1 MSESTDEAQLST
13 TEEVA
18 SPAAEARAS
27 TPSSHDADDV
37 EVLAHPPEET
47 PSASRHDSVVP
58 TSRKLA
64 PPPKPKRDSS
74 NPGSVPAP
82 PADSAAAALVAGE
95 SLRAI
100 SEALAQEGLAS
111 SKGEIAGSRPPV
123 PRPRSQPSIN
133 PAATATALEQG
144 SSGLAEMRPVEAVR
158 GRDKLPTVPDSS
170 SIASRKSASVSPQR
184 IIAIGKSPSAAAQP
198 APAPAS
204 AAPATLQSLESS
216 PVAEHVVTAEPPP
229 VVTVPRGSF
238 PPVAPRPEVPP
249 APLESAAPVVPELPP
264 PPALPSTVVAPVA
277 TAALPV
283 VAEPAQLDVPVSVD
297 IASEP
302 RVAAAPVVE
311 ATEGPDL
318 SVDVHVD
325 EAPHDIPIT
334 TDFDEDTP
342 TLPQSLPPERSELPA
357 PLAALLEPSQPAAA
371 PPPPVEA
378 PPLVSASPE
387 LVAKAEPPAPTEV
400 APDSGDRVQVE
411 ELSRED
417 SPSVPPEAPTPAPP
431 PAPSARAEG
440 KPPPPPKRAPAPP
453 PAELASSEIE
463 RKKAKTK
470 RPWWEEL
477 FSEDFV
483 RANWKVSDEQIKRE
497 VTFVEESL
505 GVAPGGVVLDL
516 GCGSGQHAVELAS
529 RGYGV
534 VGYDLSLYQLALAAD
549 NAQERSQKL
558 NFLQGDMREM
568 AFEEMF
574 DGIFCWN
581 TTFGY
586 FEEDKNFS
594 VAERAFRALRPGGML
609 LVDVMNRDFVA
620 AHTPSSVWFEGDS
633 CVCMDDAVIDYYT
646 SRLRVKR
653 SVILDDGRTRECT
666 YSVRLYSFH
675 ELGKLLHEVGFRVT
689 EVSGHPAT
697 PGVFLGQASPRILM
711 LAQRP

>member
-1 MSESTDEAQLST
+1 MSESTDDAQLRKQG
-13 TEEVA
+13 EVA
-18 SPAAEARAS
+18 PLPGEAPATPAS
-27 TPSSHDADDV
+27 DDADDV
-37 EVLAHPPEET
+37 EVVAQAEPAPA
-47 PSASRHDSVVP
+47 PRHDSVTP

-74 NPGSVPAP
+74 NPGSVPPSGTDGLSSVAAGALKAP
-82 PADSAAAALVAGE
+82 SAPSISFQDPSTSSRDAVAAALAGGE

-100 SEALAQEGLAS
+100 GEALA
-111 SKGEIAGSRPPV
+111 KDAGAFSTTETPTGGRPPV
-123 PRPRSQPSIN
+123 PRPRAP
-133 PAATATALEQG
+133 TG
-144 SSGLAEMRPVEAVR
+144 SSPDAPASSGGPLTRPSPDLLEVT
-158 GRDKLPTVPDSS
+158 RDKLPTTPDDPPVSAAPKSS
-170 SIASRKSASVSPQR
+170 SILAQR
-184 IIAIGKSPSAAAQP
+184 IISVGTPSDRPLARS
-198 APAPAS
+198 APP
-204 AAPATLQSLESS
+204 PPIDLDRTLETSS
-216 PVAEHVVTAEPPP
+216 SVAEHVRTAEPPP
-229 VVTVPRGSF
+229 VAAPPVVPPPMLLVPPPMVA
-238 PPVAPRPEVPP
+238 PPVA
-249 APLESAAPVVPELPP
+249 AAADE
-264 PPALPSTVVAPVA
+264 
-277 TAALPV
+277 
-283 VAEPAQLDVPVSVD
+283 SVD
-297 IASEP
+297 IP
-302 RVAAAPVVE
+302 ID
-311 ATEGPDL
+311 EGP
-318 SVDVHVD
+318 
-325 EAPHDIPIT
+325 PDIPIT
-334 TDFDEDTP
+334 TDEMDEDTP
-342 TLPQSLPPERSELPA
+342 TAPHAAPAPFTPPPPPLNTAPEIPDEPTPPPPLMAKLEMAKLETALPA
-357 PLAALLEPSQPAAA
+357 PT
-371 PPPPVEA
+371 
-378 PPLVSASPE
+378 
-387 LVAKAEPPAPTEV
+387 PAPAEQLGPEDV
-400 APDSGDRVQVE
+400 APDSADRIQVE

-417 SPSVPPEAPTPAPP
+417 SPSVPPDEPTPAAPP
-431 PAPSARAEG
+431 PAPSARAEA
-440 KPPPPPKRAPAPP
+440 KQPPPPPKRAPAPP
-453 PAELASSEIE
+453 PAEISSPEVAGE
-463 RKKAKTK
+463 KKKSKQK

-483 RANWKVSDEQIKRE
+483 RAQWKVSDEQIKRE

-549 NAQERSQKL
+549 IAQERSQKI

-581 TTFGY
+581 TSFGY
-586 FEEDKNFS
+586 FEEDKNYS
-594 VAERAFRALRPGGML
+594 VAERAFRALRPGGMF
-609 LVDVMNRDFVA
+609 LVDVVNRDFVA

-633 CVCMDDAVIDYYT
+633 CVCMDDAVIDYFT

>member
-1 MSESTDEAQLST
+1 MSEASDDAQLPVQD
-13 TEEVA
+13 EVVP
-18 SPAAEARAS
+18 PAAVDA
-27 TPSSHDADDV
+27 PSDADDV
-37 EVLAHPPEET
+37 EVLAQAPAEE
-47 PSASRHDSVVP
+47 PAAPRHDSVSP

-74 NPGSVPAP
+74 QPGSMPPPGSGDGALNVGSLKAP
-82 PADSAAAALVAGE
+82 STPSISFQDASVSSRDAVAAALTGSD
-95 SLRAI
+95 SLRSI
-100 SEALAQEGLAS
+100 GEALAKDAGAFSTSEA
-111 SKGEIAGSRPPV
+111 ATGSRPGV
-123 PRPRSQPSIN
+123 PRPRSQP
-133 PAATATALEQG
+133 ALNALADGGG
-144 SSGLAEMRPVEAVR
+144 SPETRPSQELLNRSPSEPPRA
-158 GRDKLPTVPDSS
+158 RDKVPTVPDEAGVPSS
-170 SIASRKSASVSPQR
+170 ASPPKSASIFAQR
-184 IIAIGKSPSAAAQP
+184 IIAVGTHSDRPP
-198 APAPAS
+198 A
-204 AAPATLQSLESS
+204 LRESS
-216 PVAEHVVTAEPPP
+216 PPPARAKSTPPP
-229 VVTVPRGSF
+229 KPIRDLDSTLEAAPEPA
-238 PPVAPRPEVPP
+238 PPKPPSVPP
-249 APLESAAPVVPELPP
+249 LPAVIAVGIAAIDIPL
-264 PPALPSTVVAPVA
+264 
-277 TAALPV
+277 
-283 VAEPAQLDVPVSVD
+283 D
-297 IASEP
+297 
-302 RVAAAPVVE
+302 
-311 ATEGPDL
+311 
-318 SVDVHVD
+318 D
-325 EAPHDIPIT
+325 EADDAPPDIPIT

-342 TLPQSLPPERSELPA
+342 TRPSASPGPMPTPDAPALAVPPPPIPSEATPA
-357 PLAALLEPSQPAAA
+357 PPPLAAAEAGAPA
-371 PPPPVEA
+371 EA
-378 PPLVSASPE
+378 LSHEEAG
-387 LVAKAEPPAPTEV
+387 
-400 APDSGDRVQVE
+400 PDSADRIQVE

-417 SPSVPPEAPTPAPP
+417 SPSLPPEELTPALPP
-431 PAPSARAEG
+431 PAPSGRPEAKAEA
-440 KPPPPPKRAPAPP
+440 KPQPPPPPKRPQAAEPAAAAAPEPAP
-453 PAELASSEIE
+453 EGEK
-463 RKKAKTK
+463 KKAKQK
-470 RPWWEEL
+470 RAWWEEL

-483 RANWKVSDEQIKRE
+483 RANWKVSDEQIKKE

-505 GVAPGGVVLDL
+505 GVAAGGVVLDL

-549 NAQERSQKL
+549 TAQERSQKI

-594 VAERAFRALRPGGML
+594 VAERAFRALRPGGMF
-609 LVDVMNRDFVA
+609 LVDVINRDFVA

-633 CVCMDDAVIDYYT
+633 CVCMDDAVIDYFT